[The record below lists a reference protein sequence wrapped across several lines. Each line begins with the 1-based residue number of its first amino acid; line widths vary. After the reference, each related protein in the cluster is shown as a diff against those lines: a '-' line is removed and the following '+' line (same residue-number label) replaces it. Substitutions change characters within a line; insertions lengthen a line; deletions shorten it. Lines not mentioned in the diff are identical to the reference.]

1 MFTAELARGTRF
13 SMLDL
18 LKDFIMVINF
28 YIPKQE
34 VAIRGIKMQKAFAF
48 MQRSTYFGDKSIEAS
63 EKKEELLNGLGV
75 KK

>member
-1 MFTAELARGTRF
+1 
-13 SMLDL
+13 MLDL

-34 VAIRGIKMQKAFAF
+34 EAIRRIKMQKAFAF

-63 EKKEELLNGLGV
+63 EKKEELDSV
-75 KK
+75 IRETF